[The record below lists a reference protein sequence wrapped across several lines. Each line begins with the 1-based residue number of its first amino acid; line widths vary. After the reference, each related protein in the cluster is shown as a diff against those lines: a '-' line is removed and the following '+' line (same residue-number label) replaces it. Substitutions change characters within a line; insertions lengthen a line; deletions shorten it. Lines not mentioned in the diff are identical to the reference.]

1 MSHAPQST
9 RQRRY
14 LAVAGLTG
22 MVAGALPMSL
32 AQAAAPFGSEPL
44 AQERVIALAQPLSGN
59 RWNLI
64 VLEQREPEPPCWR
77 RNPNG
82 SVLTYEMHL
91 PESTCGRYLS
101 SSAYS
106 LRVAGEDLRQPWRLR
121 VENSNGRLQLV
132 ASGSQGNPLVIG
144 SGQAAGSAL
153 VELSLQNDWSFERR
167 SFDGQSL
174 GHLYLAHANPLP
186 VLLAQARSG
195 HAPLLAAPPLPPP
208 PPPIAPEPQRAT
220 VASVR
225 RTTNTTSSANRSRQA
240 AAQPAPAPRATRTAS
255 TKAPTTRT
263 AATRSPAPAA
273 ATAPQ
278 SRLARLESLRLGGA
292 RPAAQEAET
301 ADQSTGVIA
310 LQVVPYRP

>member
-1 MSHAPQST
+1 MSHAPHST

-14 LAVAGLTG
+14 LAVAGLTALA
-22 MVAGALPMSL
+22 AGVLPLPL

-44 AQERVIALAQPLSGN
+44 AEERVIALAQPLSGN

-77 RNPNG
+77 RNANG

-121 VENSNGRLQLV
+121 VENSNGRLQLL
-132 ASGSQGNPLVIG
+132 ASGSQGQPLVIG

-153 VELSLQNDWSFERR
+153 VELKLQNDWTFERR
-167 SFDGQSL
+167 SFEGQSV

-208 PPPIAPEPQRAT
+208 PIAPEPQRTT

-225 RTTNTTSSANRSRQA
+225 RSTSTTSSSNRNRQA
-240 AAQPAPAPRATRTAS
+240 AAKPSA
-255 TKAPTTRT
+255 
-263 AATRSPAPAA
+263 AA
-273 ATAPQ
+273 ATAAPQ
-278 SRLARLESLRLGGA
+278 SRLARLNSLQLGGA
-292 RPAAQEAET
+292 RPAAQTAET
-301 ADQSTGVIA
+301 EDQTMGVIA